1 MIDAWKKEKL
11 MTTQM
16 ILRDKF
22 TSRSK
27 MAATD
32 PQLRK
37 VEIIDNGTPSMSSF
51 FVS

>member
-1 MIDAWKKEKL
+1 
-11 MTTQM
+11 MTTKM

-37 VEIIDNGTPSMSSF
+37 VEIIDNREHLACLLFYLLIS
-51 FVS
+51 VQEDAL

>member
-1 MIDAWKKEKL
+1 
-11 MTTQM
+11 M

-27 MAATD
+27 VAATD

-37 VEIIDNGTPSMSSF
+37 VEIIDNREHLACLLFLSPNFCTRGCSLS
-51 FVS
+51 